1 MRSDQGFEI
10 IGEVEIAAVGLGS
23 NIGDK
28 IANIKKALAAL
39 DRVPRTKLKQRSRF
53 YRTAPIGKT
62 DQDWFVNA
70 AALVET
76 YLSPRELLE
85 ALLELEN
92 QMGRVRKEKW
102 GPRLID
108 LDLLFYG
115 DRILEEDGLIVPH
128 PFMPQ
133 RLFVLTP
140 LCDIAPDWRHPTLE
154 RTCRE
159 LAETVDAEGQEVA
172 ALWD

>member
-1 MRSDQGFEI
+1 MRSDQGSEI
-10 IGEVEIAAVGLGS
+10 INEVEIAAVGLGS

-28 IANIKKALAAL
+28 IANTKEALDAL
-39 DRVPRTKLKQRSRF
+39 DRVPRTRLKQRSRF
-53 YRTAPIGKT
+53 YRTAPVGKT

-76 YLSPRELLE
+76 YLSPREMLE

-92 QMGRVRKEKW
+92 RMGRVRTEKW

-108 LDLLFYG
+108 LDLLFYS
-115 DRILEEDGLIVPH
+115 DRIIEEDGLIVPH
-128 PFMPQ
+128 PFMQ
-133 RLFVLTP
+133 ERLFVLTP
-140 LCDIAPDWRHPTLE
+140 LCDIAPDWRHPVLG

-159 LAETVDAEGQEVA
+159 LAEDVKAEGQEVA
-172 ALWD
+172 VLWD

>member
-1 MRSDQGFEI
+1 
-10 IGEVEIAAVGLGS
+10 VGLGS
-23 NIGDK
+23 NIEDK
-28 IANIKKALAAL
+28 IANIKKALDAL
-39 DRVPRTKLKQRSRF
+39 DRIPRTSLKRRSRF
-53 YRTAPIGKT
+53 YRTAPVGKT

-92 QMGRVRKEKW
+92 KMGRVRTAKW

-115 DRILEEDGLIVPH
+115 DRVVEEDGLIVPH
-128 PFMPQ
+128 PFMQ
-133 RLFVLTP
+133 ERLFVLTP
-140 LCDIAPDWRHPTLE
+140 LCDIAPDWRHPALK
-154 RTCRE
+154 RTCRQM
-159 LAETVDAEGQEVA
+159 AEAVDAKGQEVA
-172 ALWD
+172 ASWD